1 MPILMKTEACLPEF
15 LAGRGRRGGIILAG
29 VLALWLA
36 NCGGAGAQD
45 AAAEQQRLY
54 EHMVRQPTNYD
65 ATFAFV
71 KVATERGDYEAA
83 IGALERLLFYNAD
96 QPLVKYELG
105 SLYFRL
111 GSYALAKRYFLE
123 ARAAPDVDAATKARI
138 EASLQVVDKE
148 LQPSRFSGF
157 AQTGLRYQSNASFA
171 PSSGTVRFN
180 GADFG
185 LPPTNGGK
193 SDTNWFGLVGLSHDY
208 DLQDRN
214 GTVLET
220 RFIGYLTQQFRL
232 HDLDVGLF
240 DVSFGPRFSFPSEW
254 IPGASVKPYVVGGS
268 AWVDGARYLSSGG
281 AGLSFGV
288 PTRWGATL
296 EPSIEWRRAN
306 YVTGDPVLA
315 EFNSGDWFT
324 AALGS
329 TVSINERLKL
339 DARAYY
345 RRGDASINFQSFN
358 QFAIEAALSYE
369 FSPPLASIPQN
380 WTISPFARL
389 VRTSFDAP
397 NPFIDP
403 ATTNTVNEGVAGI
416 VLDTPITASFGIAT
430 TIQYDRSY
438 SPLPNYRQNNLSIL
452 IGPTAR
458 F

>member
-1 MPILMKTEACLPEF
+1 MRIFMRSEARLPRF
-15 LAGRGRRGGIILAG
+15 FAGRGRPGRILAG

-36 NCGGAGAQD
+36 NGGGASAQD
-45 AAAEQQRLY
+45 AATEQQRLY
-54 EHMVRQPTNYD
+54 DQMVRQPTNYD

-83 IGALERLLFYNAD
+83 IGALERLLFYNHD

-123 ARAAPDVDAATKARI
+123 ALATPDVDAATKARI
-138 EASLQVVDKE
+138 EASLQIVDKQS
-148 LQPSRFSGF
+148 QPSQFSGF

-171 PSSGTVRFN
+171 PSSNTVRFN

-208 DLQDRN
+208 DLQDQN

-232 HDLDVGLF
+232 QNLDVGLF
-240 DVSFGPRFSFPSEW
+240 DVSFGPRLSVASEW
-254 IPGASVKPYVVGGS
+254 VPGATIKPYVVGGS

-281 AGLSFGV
+281 AGLSFAI
-288 PTRWGATL
+288 PTCWDATL
-296 EPSIEWRRAN
+296 EPNVEWRRVN
-306 YVTGDPVLA
+306 YVTGNPVLA
-315 EFNSGDWFT
+315 EFNSGDWLT
-324 AALGS
+324 VALGS
-329 TVSINERLKL
+329 SLPINDRFKL

-345 RRGDASINFQSFN
+345 RRGDSSMNFQSFN
-358 QFAIEAALSYE
+358 QWAIEGALSYE
-369 FSPPLASIPQN
+369 FAPPLASIPQN

-389 VRTSFDAP
+389 IRTSFDAP

-403 ATTNTVNEGVAGI
+403 ATTNAVNEWVAGI
-416 VLDTPITASFGIAT
+416 SLDTPITTSFGIAT

-452 IGPTAR
+452 AGPTAR

>member
-1 MPILMKTEACLPEF
+1 MPVLMKSEARLPEVV
-15 LAGRGRRGGIILAG
+15 AGRGWSRGIILAG
-29 VLALWLA
+29 VLALGLA
-36 NCGGAGAQD
+36 NGGGANAQD
-45 AAAEQQRLY
+45 AATEQQRLY
-54 EHMVRQPTNYD
+54 EQMLRQPTNFD

-71 KVATERGDYEAA
+71 NAASERGDYEAA
-83 IGALERLLFYNAD
+83 IGALERLLFYSPD

-123 ARAAPDVDAATKARI
+123 ALATPALDTATKARI
-138 EASLQVVDKE
+138 EASLQIVDKDA
-148 LQPSRFSGF
+148 QQSRFSGF

-171 PSSGTVRFN
+171 PSSNTVRFN

-185 LPPTNGGK
+185 LPPINGGK
-193 SDTNWFGLVGLSHDY
+193 SDTNWFGLVGFSHDY
-208 DLQDRN
+208 DLQDQN
-214 GTVLET
+214 STVLET

-254 IPGASVKPYVVGGS
+254 IPGATVKPYVVGGS

-281 AGLSFGV
+281 AGLSFGI
-288 PTRWGATL
+288 PTRWGASF
-296 EPSIEWRRAN
+296 EPSVEWRRAN

-315 EFNSGDWFT
+315 EFNSGDWLT
-324 AALGS
+324 VALGA
-329 TVSINERLKL
+329 TVPINERLKL

-345 RRGDASINFQSFN
+345 RRGDASMNFQSFN
-358 QFAIEAALSYE
+358 QFAIEGALSYE
-369 FSPPLASIPQN
+369 FTPPLASISQN

-403 ATTNTVNEGVAGI
+403 ATTNAVNEWVAGV
-416 VLDTPITASFGIAT
+416 VLDTPLTASFGIAT